1 MTLSPAEIAYIRTQ
15 PLGRLAT
22 VDANGAPQNSP
33 VGFTY
38 DDATGTID
46 IGGMRMGESR
56 KFRNVAA
63 TGKVSF
69 VVDDIASFN
78 PWRVRMVEIRG
89 TAVALTDVALGD
101 DHKSAEIIRIHPT
114 RVISFGLDPVE
125 PEPGAQPT
133 PRVTELGP
141 TRIASSAGDQRR

>member
-22 VDANGAPQNSP
+22 VDAKGAPQNSP

-38 DDATGTID
+38 DDTTGTID

-56 KFRNVAA
+56 KFRNVAT

-78 PWRVRMVEIRG
+78 PWKVRMVEIRG
-89 TAVALTDVALGD
+89 TAEALTGVQQEPGSY
-101 DHKSAEIIRIHPT
+101 KSAEIIRIHPV

-125 PEPGAQPT
+125 PEPGA
-133 PRVTELGP
+133 
-141 TRIASSAGDQRR
+141 

>member
-22 VDANGAPQNSP
+22 VDPKGAPQNSP

-38 DDATGTID
+38 DDVTGTID

-69 VVDDIASFN
+69 VVDDIASFS

-89 TAVALTDVALGD
+89 TAEALSGIPQSDEHL
-101 DHKSAEIIRIHPT
+101 SAEIIRIHPT

-125 PEPGAQPT
+125 PRPGA
-133 PRVTELGP
+133 
-141 TRIASSAGDQRR
+141 

>member
-1 MTLSPAEIAYIRTQ
+1 MTLTQAEIAYIRTQ

-22 VDANGAPQNSP
+22 VDAKGAPQNSP

-46 IGGMRMGESR
+46 IGGMAMGASR

-69 VVDDIASFN
+69 VVDDIASFD
-78 PWRVRMVEIRG
+78 PWTVRMVEIRG
-89 TAVALTDVALGD
+89 TAEALTGVQQDSG
-101 DHKSAEIIRIHPT
+101 SSTSSEIIRIHPT
-114 RVISFGLDPVE
+114 RVISFGLDPVG
-125 PEPGAQPT
+125 PEP
-133 PRVTELGP
+133 
-141 TRIASSAGDQRR
+141 SA

>member
-1 MTLSPAEIAYIRTQ
+1 MTLNPAEIAYVRTQ

-22 VDANGAPQNSP
+22 VDAKGAPQNSP

-56 KFRNVAA
+56 KFRNVAV

-69 VVDDIASFN
+69 VVDDIESFN
-78 PWRVRMVEIRG
+78 PWKVRMVEIRG
-89 TAVALTDVALGD
+89 TAEALTDVPREPGSYQ
-101 DHKSAEIIRIHPT
+101 SAEIIRIHPT

-125 PEPGAQPT
+125 AEPE
-133 PRVTELGP
+133 E
-141 TRIASSAGDQRR
+141 